1 VSDTTIVYAVIGA
14 IVVLFV
20 WNRVAVELVAIG
32 AALALAATGVLDVDE
47 ALAGLGDTTVI
58 FIATLFVVSAGLDAT
73 GVTTWAGQ
81 KLSASVG
88 DSRTR
93 LVTSMM
99 LLVAALT
106 ALISVNGAVAALLP
120 MVVVLAIRLGRAP
133 SQLLMPLAFAA
144 HAGSMLALTGT
155 PVNIIV
161 SDAAADAGGDP
172 FGFFEFTIVGVP
184 LLAGTIG
191 IVLLFGERLLP
202 HRLADTLPPDFSQH
216 ALTLVRQYD
225 IDDDVHRLLV
235 LPGSPLVGRRRA
247 DIDLHGQTDVELVA
261 VQSTNEAEGV
271 DPCGRA
277 PVQAGDILVMRA
289 GAAAI
294 ETMAAELAL
303 EPGAGPDVPRR
314 AAPLL
319 SRDFGLAEV
328 VVAPRSTL
336 TGSAVFPGMITSS
349 GELVILA
356 VQRNGQDL
364 GPRPTTLATGDTILI
379 QGTWDAIE
387 DNITDPDVLVVDP
400 PDLVRRQAVP
410 FGTGAGRALAILAG
424 MVVLLA
430 TGLVPAAVAGLLAAT
445 AMVLF
450 RVLDTQQ
457 AYRSISWTTVIL
469 VGGMIPLS
477 TAMEKTGAA
486 EQLADGLV
494 SLVGGE
500 SPYMLL
506 AGLFVLTALLG
517 QLISNTAT
525 ALVLIPIAASAAAET
540 GVSERPKLMGV
551 GVAAAA
557 AFLTPVATPVNL
569 MIMGPGA
576 YRFGDYWKL
585 GLALMAWFFVVVLGV
600 VPVVWRF

>member
-1 VSDTTIVYAVIGA
+1 MYAVIGA

-58 FIATLFVVSAGLDAT
+58 FIATLFVVSEGLDAT

-202 HRLADTLPPDFSQH
+202 HRIADTLPPDFSQH

-261 VQSTNEAEGV
+261 VQSANEAEGV

-540 GVSERPKLMGV
+540 GVSERPMLMGV